1 MKLFVDGFLFLLVAI
16 GNSHPFIVFDDT
28 NMQGGIVGVRDDFYN
43 SQRGKLVYEPEGF
56 SDRPVEDVAPVA
68 ITKQAFASF
77 TQAVFILTVVVECIR
92 IIDLHQN
99 FQESFYFSFLHVPVF
114 YLLL

>member
-1 MKLFVDGFLFLLVAI
+1 
-16 GNSHPFIVFDDT
+16 
-28 NMQGGIVGVRDDFYN
+28 MQGGIVGVRDDFYN

-99 FQESFYFSFLHVPVF
+99 FQESFYFSFLHVSVF

>member
-1 MKLFVDGFLFLLVAI
+1 
-16 GNSHPFIVFDDT
+16 
-28 NMQGGIVGVRDDFYN
+28 MQGGIVGVRDDFYN

-77 TQAVFILTVVVECIR
+77 YTGSFLFLTVVVECIR
-92 IIDLHQN
+92 I
-99 FQESFYFSFLHVPVF
+99 S
-114 YLLL
+114 

>member
-1 MKLFVDGFLFLLVAI
+1 MIYTKEVE
-16 GNSHPFIVFDDT
+16 
-28 NMQGGIVGVRDDFYN
+28 NMCPQFFWNEFHSIT
-43 SQRGKLVYEPEGF
+43 QLVYEPEGF
-56 SDRPVEDVAPVA
+56 SNRPVEDVAPVA

-77 TQAVFILTVVVECIR
+77 KQAVFILTVVVECIR